1 MTQGQDSGRTAA
13 SSFQLHTYP
22 KDLNTFYDFTLPLPI
37 LHGVVLLCTTSTT
50 TLDKWKKHLP
60 SQSFEACVFVTEVVP
75 DYK

>member
-13 SSFQLHTYP
+13 LFNSIP
-22 KDLNTFYDFTLPLPI
+22 TLKI
-37 LHGVVLLCTTSTT
+37 LIHFMISHCHYITWCGPPVYTT